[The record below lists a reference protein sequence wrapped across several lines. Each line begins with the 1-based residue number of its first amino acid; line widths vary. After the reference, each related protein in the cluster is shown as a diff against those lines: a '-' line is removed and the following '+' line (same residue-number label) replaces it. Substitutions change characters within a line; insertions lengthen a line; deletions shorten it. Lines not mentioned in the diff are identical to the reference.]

1 MTVPRVALAAVAPQ
15 PWKNGG
21 GSTRELLAWP
31 RAEGWAVRVSVAT
44 IDANGPFSP
53 YPGVTRWFA
62 VLHGAGV
69 RLEFAGSAAI
79 RTPSE
84 APLLFDGADAP
95 WCELLDGTTTDLNLM
110 LRGSGG
116 AMHRAA
122 PGSAP
127 DAGARWRAL
136 YAAAPARLDI
146 GSATIDLPAGTL
158 AWSDDPAPLRW
169 TLLDGAHAF
178 WLEAR

>member
-1 MTVPRVALAAVAPQ
+1 MTIRRVALAAVAPQ

-31 RAEGWAVRVSVAT
+31 HAEGWAVRVSVAT

-62 VLHGAGV
+62 VLHGGGV
-69 RLEFAGSAAI
+69 RLEFADSAAI

-84 APLLFDGADAP
+84 APLSFDGADAP
-95 WCELLDGTTTDLNLM
+95 FCELLDGTTTDLNLM
-110 LRGSGG
+110 LRSGG
-116 AMHRAA
+116 AMQRAA
-122 PGSAP
+122 PGSTLE
-127 DAGARWRAL
+127 GGIRWRGL
-136 YAAAPARLDI
+136 YAAAPARLAAD
-146 GSATIDLPAGTL
+146 GATVDVPADTL
-158 AWSDDPAPLRW
+158 AWSDDPAPARW
-169 TLLDGAHAF
+169 ALVEGRHAF